1 MLIAILTGFA
11 FAVLLLF
18 GGKLVKG
25 KLSILSTLIPLGLF
39 IYFARFIGDVSSHN
53 FIQENFSWIPSLGV
67 NLSFKL
73 DGLSLLFCLMITG
86 IGTLVFA
93 YTSAYL
99 KGHKYLDRFYGYLSV
114 FMGAMLGLVLSE
126 NIISLFVFWEL
137 TSISSFFLI
146 GFNNDNP
153 ASRKS
158 ALTALGITGIGGL
171 LLLAGGIVLGNISG
185 TYNISEMLANRD
197 LILGHEYYILAACL
211 IFGAAFTKS
220 AQFPFHFWLPGA
232 MKAPTPV
239 STYLHSATMVKAGVY
254 LLFRLSPVMGGTDFW
269 NTTLTI
275 VGLVTM
281 VYSAFHA
288 LFRTDMKGI
297 LAYSTI
303 SALGI
308 LVFLIGLGT
317 HESFLAAA
325 VFIIVHALYK
335 ATLFLITGAVDHQ
348 AKSRDV
354 TQLSGLRKVM
364 PIVAI
369 AALLAAISNAGIPP
383 SVGFVGKDLIY
394 EGTLHMENSVVL
406 LTALAIV
413 TNVLISYAGYVAGI
427 KPFVGKLPKRYEN
440 VKKPP
445 FWLWFPPLLLGTLG
459 FIFGIF
465 PVLIQNSLIKPILWS
480 IGLEASEV
488 HLKLWHGFTPV
499 LGLSALTIGSGVLLY
514 FLLKPSHKLIS
525 FIAKFDKVSP
535 KYIMEKMTWAFA
547 RFSAFWTNVFQNG
560 YLRNYVS
567 TITLFLIILMAFTL
581 LQETTYRVDYSSFA
595 KLTVYEIVILSIL
608 ILAIGLI
615 VFAKSRLAAV
625 VATGIMGY
633 CICLLFVFYS
643 APDLAMTQF
652 AIDTLTVILFV
663 LVLYRLPKY
672 LKLSD
677 YKMRIRDGILSL
689 AFGGLITILALE
701 VLAQPVNS
709 EVSDFYAK
717 NAYLLAHGKNVV
729 NVILVDFR
737 GADTMVEISV
747 LAISAIG
754 VFGLLKLR
762 LKSVERYQK

>member
-1 MLIAILTGFA
+1 M
-11 FAVLLLF
+11 
-18 GGKLVKG
+18 
-25 KLSILSTLIPLGLF
+25 
-39 IYFARFIGDVSSHN
+39 
-53 FIQENFSWIPSLGV
+53 
-67 NLSFKL
+67 
-73 DGLSLLFCLMITG
+73 
-86 IGTLVFA
+86 
-93 YTSAYL
+93 
-99 KGHKYLDRFYGYLSV
+99 
-114 FMGAMLGLVLSE
+114 
-126 NIISLFVFWEL
+126 
-137 TSISSFFLI
+137 
-146 GFNNDNP
+146 
-153 ASRKS
+153 
-158 ALTALGITGIGGL
+158 
-171 LLLAGGIVLGNISG
+171 
-185 TYNISEMLANRD
+185 
-197 LILGHEYYILAACL
+197 
-211 IFGAAFTKS
+211 
-220 AQFPFHFWLPGA
+220 
-232 MKAPTPV
+232 
-239 STYLHSATMVKAGVY
+239 
-254 LLFRLSPVMGGTDFW
+254 
-269 NTTLTI
+269 
-275 VGLVTM
+275 
-281 VYSAFHA
+281 
-288 LFRTDMKGI
+288 
-297 LAYSTI
+297 
-303 SALGI
+303 
-308 LVFLIGLGT
+308 
-317 HESFLAAA
+317 
-325 VFIIVHALYK
+325 
-335 ATLFLITGAVDHQ
+335 
-348 AKSRDV
+348 
-354 TQLSGLRKVM
+354 
-364 PIVAI
+364 
-369 AALLAAISNAGIPP
+369 
-383 SVGFVGKDLIY
+383 
-394 EGTLHMENSVVL
+394 
-406 LTALAIV
+406 
-413 TNVLISYAGYVAGI
+413 ISYAGYVAGI

-459 FIFGIF
+459 FVFGIF

-488 HLKLWHGFTPV
+488 HLKLWHGFTPI
-499 LGLSALTIGSGVLLY
+499 LGLSALTIGSGILLY